1 MLFQKKFKK
10 TIGISMAILM
20 MLSSYSVS
28 LADDVVK
35 ENDTKSEVVVTE
47 TNSKEIEPKTNIIEV
62 NRDSGVDRYSTSIN
76 IAKKHFDRFDSVL
89 LDSGEDFADALYA
102 GPLASTLK
110 SPLILTRKN
119 SISEDAFNLFK
130 EKGVKKVYL
139 IGGQNSVSPNVEKEI
154 KDRGLEV
161 ERISGKDRFDT
172 AVAVSDRIYKGKDLN
187 KYYPPNVLY
196 MGVTSGRKFA
206 DALSASPYSYYR
218 QQKEWFYLLPFDG
231 YHLEGIDVVFG
242 GENSVPRTFLF
253 DGVENT
259 IGNKVFAGVD
269 RYDTSVQIAEASKS
283 LLPNGIKSV
292 VIASGETYADAL
304 STAPV
309 ATRYDGVILL
319 TNKNKLNEK
328 VKKFIKDNIGSIS
341 YIEIAGGENTLSAN
355 VENEI
360 KNLVKNPTE

>member
-89 LDSGEDFADALYA
+89 LASGEDFADALYA

-139 IGGQNSVSPNVEKEI
+139 IGGQNSVSPKVEKEI

-161 ERISGKDRFDT
+161 ERIS
-172 AVAVSDRIYKGKDLN
+172 
-187 KYYPPNVLY
+187 
-196 MGVTSGRKFA
+196 
-206 DALSASPYSYYR
+206 
-218 QQKEWFYLLPFDG
+218 
-231 YHLEGIDVVFG
+231 
-242 GENSVPRTFLF
+242 
-253 DGVENT
+253 
-259 IGNKVFAGVD
+259 
-269 RYDTSVQIAEASKS
+269 
-283 LLPNGIKSV
+283 
-292 VIASGETYADAL
+292 
-304 STAPV
+304 
-309 ATRYDGVILL
+309 
-319 TNKNKLNEK
+319 
-328 VKKFIKDNIGSIS
+328 
-341 YIEIAGGENTLSAN
+341 
-355 VENEI
+355 
-360 KNLVKNPTE
+360 